1 MQQDNMTFILSGLSE
16 SATHIELDGS
26 VYFLRNIQQNSSTGP
41 GLSYQLMRVTAEKGV
56 LWLSF
61 RLDGS
66 EKSLKRF
73 DTGAYCRLGLH
84 PGKRVG
90 FVLRSVDPTGN
101 NKKRVMYHFVES
113 VKFGG
118 EVNED
123 CAKYGFRYECYAKTV
138 GDDWNAGE
146 LCLLEHDERHKK
158 LLADGYSL
166 VRSFGPGNEPFAYD
180 VFVAAITSSKK

>member
-1 MQQDNMTFILSGLSE
+1 MQQGDIAFVLSGLSE
-16 SATHIELDGS
+16 SVTHIELDGS
-26 VYFLRNIQQNSSTGP
+26 VYFLRNIQQNPSAGP
-41 GLSYQLMRVTAEKGV
+41 GLSYQLMRVAVEKGV

-61 RLDGS
+61 KLDGS

-90 FVLRSVDPTGN
+90 FVLRCVVPTGN
-101 NKKRVMYHFVES
+101 SKKRIAYHVVES

-118 EVNED
+118 EVSED

-138 GDDWNAGE
+138 GNDWNAGE

-180 VFVAAITSSKK
+180 VFAAAITSSKK